1 MQGKYRIVGESAIFN
16 FARRVILIFTMPSH
30 RLCGHSLK
38 REAIFLL
45 TIIRT
50 DKAIYPFTVFA
61 RKSVRA
67 DEAIHKTVKY
77 LKMQNSQNLHKYF
90 LNAESK
96 RF

>member
-1 MQGKYRIVGESAIFN
+1 MLFFN

-50 DKAIYPFTVFA
+50 DKAIYPSTVIA
-61 RKSVRA
+61 RKPVRA
-67 DEAIHKTVKY
+67 DEAIHLIV
-77 LKMQNSQNLHKYF
+77 NIF
-90 LNAESK
+90 RNAES
-96 RF
+96 